1 MSKKS
6 EEYLLRRI
14 YLNIGIFEADK
25 HIAIVKLYAE
35 VMIRTCTTT
44 VETCRKSWQMPS
56 WDMCKKCWKAFPTW
70 IVANDSNVALA
81 FFFCEVVGVLFVC
94 WEGGSF
100 KWGWGGELICAFQ
113 LLIRFKLSKKE
124 SFKTPT
130 KFIRGVLAIS
140 KVAIVGLHLHECLQA
155 PHEIEM
161 KLFAPFTR
169 ST

>member
-1 MSKKS
+1 MTDAKLGHVQEMLESIP
-6 EEYLLRRI
+6 YLDCCERQQRSFGL
-14 YLNIGIFEADK
+14 
-25 HIAIVKLYAE
+25 
-35 VMIRTCTTT
+35 
-44 VETCRKSWQMPS
+44 
-56 WDMCKKCWKAFPTW
+56 
-70 IVANDSNVALA
+70 
-81 FFFCEVVGVLFVC
+81 FFFLRSGGGFICLLGRGQFQVGL
-94 WEGGSF
+94 G
-100 KWGWGGELICAFQ
+100 GGELICAFQ

>member
-1 MSKKS
+1 
-6 EEYLLRRI
+6 
-14 YLNIGIFEADK
+14 
-25 HIAIVKLYAE
+25 
-35 VMIRTCTTT
+35 
-44 VETCRKSWQMPS
+44 MPS

-81 FFFCEVVGVLFVC
+81 FFFAKWWGFYLFV
-94 WEGGSF
+94 GKGAVSS
-100 KWGWGGELICAFQ
+100 GVGGGELICAFQ

>member
-1 MSKKS
+1 MTDAKLGHVQEMLESIP
-6 EEYLLRRI
+6 YLDCCERQQRSFGL
-14 YLNIGIFEADK
+14 
-25 HIAIVKLYAE
+25 
-35 VMIRTCTTT
+35 
-44 VETCRKSWQMPS
+44 
-56 WDMCKKCWKAFPTW
+56 
-70 IVANDSNVALA
+70 
-81 FFFCEVVGVLFVC
+81 FFFFAKWWGFYLFVGKGAVSSGVP
-94 WEGGSF
+94 GGQ
-100 KWGWGGELICAFQ
+100 LICAFQ